1 MYLLFIFQHIEVGH
15 DPSLL
20 EKIEEMFFYTQ
31 IYTNLSENV
40 FCFTWNKVPFESGF
54 VKWQRQMEEES
65 TGTGVP
71 SEQKCI
77 FSFHNLQDRGLN

>member
-65 TGTGVP
+65 TGVP

>member
-40 FCFTWNKVPFESGF
+40 FCFT
-54 VKWQRQMEEES
+54 
-65 TGTGVP
+65 
-71 SEQKCI
+71 
-77 FSFHNLQDRGLN
+77 